1 MGHQQGF
8 GEEKGQDQRGSGS
21 LVVCHSHSTTSTVRF
36 SPQEY
41 IDYYGGAGV
50 QHIALNTS
58 DIISAV
64 SATMA
69 ALPRATTAH
78 GLPVPGS
85 SPGQRASGG
94 IRGIL
99 AWWPTLHYL
108 ERSPGAQRERVGQG
122 PCSVWGQI
130 HRKMSTF
137 PPPPPVPMHP
147 PHAQLSP
154 APQITNLKQRGMQF
168 MDVPSSYYQ
177 LLRERLKAAKI
188 KVKENIDKL
197 EVGRVTAGPAP
208 HGVWQGRGAAWRQ
221 LRAPRWVSGLSSYC
235 LSPGAENPGGFR

>member
-8 GEEKGQDQRGSGS
+8 GEEKGRDQRGSGS

-64 SATMA
+64 SATTA
-69 ALPRATTAH
+69 ALPHAPAHSGLRHGAEVDDDPQGGWRSAGLCAVVVLQTELMEQLVVPGWATTAH
-78 GLPVPGS
+78 GPPVRGS

-99 AWWPTLHYL
+99 AWWPTLNYL
-108 ERSPGAQRERVGQG
+108 ERAPGAQRERVG
-122 PCSVWGQI
+122 
-130 HRKMSTF
+130 
-137 PPPPPVPMHP
+137 
-147 PHAQLSP
+147 
-154 APQITNLKQRGMQF
+154 
-168 MDVPSSYYQ
+168 
-177 LLRERLKAAKI
+177 
-188 KVKENIDKL
+188 
-197 EVGRVTAGPAP
+197 
-208 HGVWQGRGAAWRQ
+208 
-221 LRAPRWVSGLSSYC
+221 
-235 LSPGAENPGGFR
+235 